1 MIYIYTWIHHFHP
14 MTINWNLR
22 ESGVV
27 SPSRLNPRR
36 HFGLT
41 LEGTGALRKCF
52 SATSRVDY
60 SHNFNSS
67 NYNFLVNNKIY
78 N

>member
-1 MIYIYTWIHHFHP
+1 MYVIYIHNVYGDSPFP
-14 MTINWNLR
+14 SVDKNWNLR
-22 ESGVV
+22 EPGVV

-52 SATSRVDY
+52 SVTTKVD
-60 SHNFNSS
+60 SLS
-67 NYNFLVNNKIY
+67 
-78 N
+78 